1 MSDES
6 SSKESKGS
14 ELLVSVAES
23 IGSTLG
29 SIAAK
34 VSEAKKALVPGKEAR
49 KVAPKRKKRPAGRSR
64 KKTTK
69 TSKTAGKLRM
79 KSRQSV
85 GRTARTARAKE
96 KARKERLPT

>member
-34 VSEAKKALVPGKEAR
+34 VSEAKKALVPGTEAR
-49 KVAPKRKKRPAGRSR
+49 KVAPKRKKPTARRPR
-64 KKTTK
+64 KKTVK
-69 TSKTAGKLRM
+69 ASKTAAKPRT

-85 GRTARTARAKE
+85 GRTARTAQRTHK
-96 KARKERLPT
+96 R

>member
-1 MSDES
+1 MSDQV

-34 VSEAKKALVPGKEAR
+34 VSQAKNALAPETEAR
-49 KVAPKRKKRPAGRSR
+49 KVAPKRKKRPASRPR

-69 TSKTAGKLRM
+69 TSKTAGKPRT
-79 KSRQSV
+79 KSRQSLSP
-85 GRTARTARAKE
+85 TARTARRTPK
-96 KARKERLPT
+96 R

>member
-6 SSKESKGS
+6 SSKGSKGS

-34 VSEAKKALVPGKEAR
+34 VSGAKKALVQETQAR
-49 KVAPKRKKRPAGRSR
+49 KVIPKRKKRPAKRPP
-64 KKTTK
+64 KKTK
-69 TSKTAGKLRM
+69 KASKTAGKPRTKL
-79 KSRQSV
+79 RQSAR
-85 GRTARTARAKE
+85 RTARTARRSPK
-96 KARKERLPT
+96 R

>member
-1 MSDES
+1 MSDEV
-6 SSKESKGS
+6 SSKGSKGS

-34 VSEAKKALVPGKEAR
+34 VSEAKKALVPETEAR
-49 KVAPKRKKRPAGRSR
+49 KVAPKRKKRPVSRSR

-69 TSKTAGKLRM
+69 VTKTARKRGT
-79 KSRQSV
+79 KSRQSA
-85 GRTARTARAKE
+85 GRTGRTTRRTPK
-96 KARKERLPT
+96 R